1 MLGEESFRQCPAAK
15 KSRLW
20 ATRIQIH
27 FLMKTTSPYL
37 TKAAMILAALFL
49 PATAWWVS
57 WNHQESAKQAEHAR
71 AANEKPQE
79 VQKWQEKIGQQS
91 GILQKTIQEAG
102 TIEAFA
108 KPRSLN
114 TWNGPTDPDH
124 VWHEQRRRA
133 NQTLMQHGLPALD
146 KQISLPDSP
155 ALPWAPR
162 AGGQK

>member
-1 MLGEESFRQCPAAK
+1 M
-15 KSRLW
+15 
-20 ATRIQIH
+20 QIH
-27 FLMKTTSPYL
+27 SLMKTTSPYL
-37 TKAAMILAALFL
+37 IKAVMILTALFV
-49 PATAWWVS
+49 PATAWWVG
-57 WNHQESAKQAEHAR
+57 WKNQESAKQAEHDR
-71 AANEKPQE
+71 AAIEKLQE
-79 VQKWQEKIGQQS
+79 VQKWQEKLGQQS

-124 VWHEQRRRA
+124 VWHEQRQRA
-133 NQTLMQHGLPALD
+133 NQTLIQHGLPALD
-146 KQISLPDSP
+146 KQSSLPDSP

>member
-1 MLGEESFRQCPAAK
+1 M
-15 KSRLW
+15 
-20 ATRIQIH
+20 QIH

-37 TKAAMILAALFL
+37 TKAAMILVALFVT
-49 PATAWWVS
+49 ATAWWAG
-57 WNHQESAKQAEHAR
+57 WKQQESAKQAEHDR
-71 AANEKPQE
+71 AANEKRQE
-79 VQKWQEKIGQQS
+79 VQKWQEKLGQQS

-124 VWHEQRRRA
+124 VWHEQRQRA
-133 NQTLMQHGLPALD
+133 NQTLMRHGLPALD
-146 KQISLPDSP
+146 KQSSLPDSP

-162 AGGQK
+162 TGGQK